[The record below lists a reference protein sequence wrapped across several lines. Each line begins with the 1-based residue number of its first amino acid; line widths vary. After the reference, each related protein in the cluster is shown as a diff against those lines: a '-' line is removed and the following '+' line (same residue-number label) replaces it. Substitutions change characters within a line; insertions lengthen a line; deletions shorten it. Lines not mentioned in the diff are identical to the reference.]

1 MALVHEKTKGV
12 WRIFVTKGINSFM
25 ILYAAELHRDCIV
38 GSWAGKRVQWFLHGD
53 CSIMSIVRK
62 IKIKMGMLVLCHFT
76 QAT

>member
-1 MALVHEKTKGV
+1 
-12 WRIFVTKGINSFM
+12 M